1 MVKDANNYHVPGII
15 FIVFWWI
22 VILGAMG
29 AVAYQWSL
37 SDGRW
42 E

>member
-1 MVKDANNYHVPGII
+1 MVKDANNYHAPGII

-29 AVAYQWSL
+29 AIAYQWSL
-37 SDGRW
+37 SDGVW